1 MTTVKLALY
10 KGPGQ
15 LGNALIR
22 WWARSE
28 YSHCELV
35 VGDYCYSSSV
45 MDKGVRRK
53 RVGPGDD
60 EIALGDDHWDV
71 IELPWADAAA
81 VLEHFDRTDPD
92 AYGWPSLIMSQVF
105 NRNRQVEHA
114 AFCSEW
120 CAAALGLPS
129 PASYSP
135 RTIGELCRWR
145 SEWPALSSPLA
156 TQPEQLIPLVVHE

>member
-1 MTTVKLALY
+1 M
-10 KGPGQ
+10 
-15 LGNALIR
+15 
-22 WWARSE
+22 
-28 YSHCELV
+28 
-35 VGDYCYSSSV
+35 GDYCYSSSV

-53 RVGPGDD
+53 RIGPGDD
-60 EIALGDDHWDV
+60 EITLGADHWDV
-71 IELPWADAAA
+71 IELPGADAAA
-81 VLEHFDRTDPD
+81 VLEYFERTDPD

-135 RTIGELCRWR
+135 RTIGELCQWLVSAEAAPFAAR
-145 SEWPALSSPLA
+145 SLTAA
-156 TQPEQLIPLVVHE
+156 R